1 MALLHPLK
9 ASGNAAEMWC
19 YLTLQHGTA
28 FSVVAAQI
36 DQHEKRYGEK
46 PSMVLVTPALWRPL
60 VLQVAKA
67 EGIDPAQLVLGPV
80 AIYGV
85 PIIFSEFA
93 TKDTSGSYLQIHGGK
108 SLQVW
113 RF

>member
-1 MALLHPLK
+1 
-9 ASGNAAEMWC
+9 
-19 YLTLQHGTA
+19 
-28 FSVVAAQI
+28 
-36 DQHEKRYGEK
+36 
-46 PSMVLVTPALWRPL
+46 MVLVTPALWRPL

>member
-1 MALLHPLK
+1 MMALLHPLK

-28 FSVVAAQI
+28 YTVVAAQI
-36 DQHEKRYGEK
+36 DLHEKQHGEK
-46 PSMVLVTPALWRPL
+46 PSMVLVIPSLWRPL

-67 EGIDPAQLVLGPV
+67 EGIDPAQLVLGPI

-85 PIIFSEFA
+85 PIIFSQLQDA
-93 TKDTSGSYLQIHGGK
+93 SAYVQVHGSK
-108 SLQVW
+108 PSQVW
-113 RF
+113 SF